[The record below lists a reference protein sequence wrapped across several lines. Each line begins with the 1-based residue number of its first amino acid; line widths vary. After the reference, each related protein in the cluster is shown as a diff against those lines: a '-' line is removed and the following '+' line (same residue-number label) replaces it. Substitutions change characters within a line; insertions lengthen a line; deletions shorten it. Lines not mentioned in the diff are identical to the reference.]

1 MNSINDFFQFYKKIL
16 KENKDININEEMIFN
31 SLININIPN
40 DQLDI
45 EIDSLFDEWKTKY
58 INYDVTIK
66 NDYIEMSKGNLEV
79 TSKIKVFI
87 SLNYNHIYKNI
98 NKILN
103 FLNDKSFV
111 IRISKI
117 IRNDNII
124 ILFDNIENV
133 KLLDKFIQDNINE
146 GVLKPNP
153 FTYIYNN
160 IGLTIDGNISFC
172 NTITRVIYEYLL
184 SKKDNIDEIQEVD
197 FYNFIIDK
205 YNNEFINLSTYSN
218 IKIPF
223 VDNILYNEKS
233 IVYYKNL
240 IELLLKSSE
249 EKFNIDKFEK
259 HFKDSNN
266 LDKLIKDKT
275 TFNIYNSIILLKK
288 LNTFDIPSTLDKLY
302 KFIETGNKK
311 YITNK
316 GSIRTYML
324 LNNFR
329 QNIQNLLKE
338 KNITLVDLYNSLK
351 IYEDDIVTIDNNEIS
366 KNLKNIIKKMT
377 ELIDYKSAIDLIQ
390 IYIETNDISV
400 ITRKNNIR
408 KDIIDKDIR
417 NLVLKLLIKE
427 NISFSEYVD
436 NIEEYIIIEE
446 EKPLFNYIDNTN
458 EDDDD
463 FDLDTHLDITSIM
476 ISAIDDNKNDTIE
489 EKTNNSDKSDILNN
503 IDDILNEIN
512 NDEEDKTINLNE
524 NQIQDLIINNNDY
537 EILFNDAIK
546 ETYNKYQQLYDDGKI
561 KFDGFALVN
570 YAITSILEK
579 NDYSSFT
586 RLNEA
591 RKSISLLS
599 KQDILDIIN
608 NKLEMPKMKIEDINH
623 EKIQILIREY
633 LDKIL

>member
-103 FLNDKSFV
+103 FLNDKSFI

-197 FYNFIIDK
+197 FYNFMIDK

-288 LNTFDIPSTLDKLY
+288 LNTFDIPATLDKLY

-351 IYEDDIVTIDNNEIS
+351 IYEDDIVTIDNSEIS
-366 KNLKNIIKKMT
+366 KNLKSIIKKMT

-400 ITRKNNIR
+400 ITRENNIR

-436 NIEEYIIIEE
+436 NLEEYIIIEE
-446 EKPLFNYIDNTN
+446 EKPLFNYIENTN

-512 NDEEDKTINLNE
+512 NDEEDKTINLDE

-608 NKLEMPKMKIEDINH
+608 NKLEIPKMKIEDINH

>member
-66 NDYIEMSKGNLEV
+66 NDYIEMSQGNLEV

-103 FLNDKSFV
+103 FLNDKSFI

-218 IKIPF
+218 IKIPY

-275 TFNIYNSIILLKK
+275 YAFEKMCFKDTRELNFISNQLGYANKMNIYELKK
-288 LNTFDIPSTLDKLY
+288 MINIYCKRFIENFLNFDKEFYPSINDFLNTWTNMEV
-302 KFIETGNKK
+302 FIQSSYAHLQLSEA
-311 YITNK
+311 
-316 GSIRTYML
+316 
-324 LNNFR
+324 
-329 QNIQNLLKE
+329 E
-338 KNITLVDLYNSLK
+338 KN
-351 IYEDDIVTIDNNEIS
+351 
-366 KNLKNIIKKMT
+366 
-377 ELIDYKSAIDLIQ
+377 KS
-390 IYIETNDISV
+390 E
-400 ITRKNNIR
+400 
-408 KDIIDKDIR
+408 
-417 NLVLKLLIKE
+417 
-427 NISFSEYVD
+427 
-436 NIEEYIIIEE
+436 
-446 EKPLFNYIDNTN
+446 
-458 EDDDD
+458 
-463 FDLDTHLDITSIM
+463 
-476 ISAIDDNKNDTIE
+476 
-489 EKTNNSDKSDILNN
+489 
-503 IDDILNEIN
+503 
-512 NDEEDKTINLNE
+512 
-524 NQIQDLIINNNDY
+524 
-537 EILFNDAIK
+537 
-546 ETYNKYQQLYDDGKI
+546 
-561 KFDGFALVN
+561 
-570 YAITSILEK
+570 
-579 NDYSSFT
+579 
-586 RLNEA
+586 
-591 RKSISLLS
+591 
-599 KQDILDIIN
+599 
-608 NKLEMPKMKIEDINH
+608 
-623 EKIQILIREY
+623 
-633 LDKIL
+633 

>member
-366 KNLKNIIKKMT
+366 KNLKSIIKKMT

-400 ITRKNNIR
+400 ITRENNIR